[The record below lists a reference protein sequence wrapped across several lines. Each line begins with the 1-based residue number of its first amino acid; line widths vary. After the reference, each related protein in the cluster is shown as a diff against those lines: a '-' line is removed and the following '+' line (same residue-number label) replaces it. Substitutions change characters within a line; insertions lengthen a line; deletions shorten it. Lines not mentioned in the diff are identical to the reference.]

1 MDTKE
6 NMKAYLAVFSGG
18 YAVSVF
24 LVNAPSHSSAYMQ
37 ILEKPEVQDFL
48 DNFGMSLKIQEV
60 VPSKKEGM
68 EEIVTY
74 IE

>member
-1 MDTKE
+1 MDSNE

-24 LVNAPSHSSAYMQ
+24 LVNAPSRSSAYMQ
-37 ILEKPEVQDFL
+37 ILEKPEAQDFL
-48 DNFGMSLKIQEV
+48 DNLGMSLKIQEV
-60 VPSKKEGM
+60 VPSEKESV

>member
-1 MDTKE
+1 MDSNE

-24 LVNAPSHSSAYMQ
+24 LVYAPSRSSAHMQ
-37 ILEKPEVQDFL
+37 ILEKPEAQDFL
-48 DNFGMSLKIQEV
+48 DHLGLSLKIQEV
-60 VPSKKEGM
+60 YPSEKEGVK
-68 EEIVTY
+68 EIVTY

>member
-1 MDTKE
+1 MDSNE

-18 YAVSVF
+18 YASAVF
-24 LVNAPSHSSAYMQ
+24 LVYAPSRSSAYMQ
-37 ILEKPEVQDFL
+37 LLEKSEVQDFL

-60 VPSKKEGM
+60 VPSDKE
-68 EEIVTY
+68 EVQEIVTY

>member
-1 MDTKE
+1 MDSNE

-24 LVNAPSHSSAYMQ
+24 LVNAPSLSSAYMQ
-37 ILEKPEVQDFL
+37 ILEKPETQDFL
-48 DNFGMSLKIQEV
+48 DNLGLSLKIQEV
-60 VPSKKEGM
+60 YPSDKEGVK
-68 EEIVTY
+68 EIVTY